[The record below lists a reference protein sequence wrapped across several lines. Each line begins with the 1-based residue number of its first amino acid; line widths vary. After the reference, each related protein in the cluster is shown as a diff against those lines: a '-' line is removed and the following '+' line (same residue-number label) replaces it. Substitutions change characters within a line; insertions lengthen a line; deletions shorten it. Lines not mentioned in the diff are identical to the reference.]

1 MAQRFNPNQ
10 FALFKSIDNILWS
23 KWDPIGINSV
33 DAARDEYYSYLFP
46 LMTMVINGEN
56 EDKIANYLYKCEI
69 NDMGLE
75 GNIRHCRAIAAL
87 ILISKPNA
95 IRKEI

>member
-46 LMTMVINGEN
+46 LMNMVINGEN
-56 EDKIANYLYKCEI
+56 EDEIADYLYKCETI
-69 NDMGLE
+69 DMGLK
-75 GNIRHCRAIAAL
+75 GNIRHCKAIAAL
-87 ILISKPNA
+87 ILVSKPQVVRNG
-95 IRKEI
+95 I